1 MDGRN
6 LDVVITLQ
14 RPFNALFSVSDKTG
28 LADLAGRLA
37 KLGANLVSTGGTAK
51 AMRDAGLA
59 VKDVS
64 EVTGFPEM
72 MDGRVK
78 TMHPRITGGIL
89 ARRDVP
95 ADLAAADQHGIPLFD
110 MVVVNLYPFE
120 QTVAKGAPLAEVIEQ
135 IDIGGPTLIRSAA
148 KNYHHVAIVTSPSQ
162 YELVAREMES
172 GGHVTLATRERLA
185 AEAFATTARYDT
197 IINQYFRTKV
207 LEEEEDFPGFLS
219 LSYAKLQDLRYGENS
234 HQRAAFYRGKPT
246 NEPCVVN
253 SKQIHGKELS
263 FNNIVDADTGIE
275 AVKEHERPACVIIKH
290 ATPSGIAC
298 GETLLEAYQGAFACD
313 TYSPF
318 GGVIAFNRTVD
329 ADTAAELGKLFLEL
343 VCAPGF
349 TPDAL
354 EVLTQK
360 KNLRL
365 LQVPGLDRRRSFGGL
380 QVKSVVGGLVIQD
393 RDIKEPEVATWKVVS
408 RAQPTKEQ
416 WRDMLF
422 AFKAVRHVR
431 SNSVLF
437 VRDEKTVAIG
447 GGQTARVDAT
457 RIAVWKGGDKI
468 RGSTMASDAFF
479 PFRDGVD
486 EAAAA
491 GVAAIVHPGGSIRD
505 DEVIQAADEHGI
517 AMVFTGQRCFRH

>member
-1 MDGRN
+1 M
-6 LDVVITLQ
+6 VTALQ

-28 LADLAGRLA
+28 LPEFASRLSKAG
-37 KLGANLVSTGGTAK
+37 GNLISTGGTAR
-51 AMRDAGLA
+51 ALREAGLA

-89 ARRDVP
+89 ARRDV
-95 ADLAAADQHGIPLFD
+95 AGDVAAAREHQIPLLD
-110 MVVVNLYPFE
+110 VVVVNLYPFE
-120 QTVAKGAPLAEVIEQ
+120 RTVAKGAPLAEVLEN

-148 KNYHHVAIVTSPSQ
+148 KNYHDVAIVTSPAQ
-162 YELVAREMES
+162 YDQVAGELEA
-172 GGHVTLATRERLA
+172 GGVTLATREHLA
-185 AEAFATTARYDT
+185 AEAFAVTARYDT

-207 LEEEEDFPGFLS
+207 LEDEEDFPSFLS
-219 LSYAKLQDLRYGENS
+219 LSFQKVQDLRYGENS
-234 HQRAAFYRGKPT
+234 HQRASFYRGKPT

-253 SKQIHGKELS
+253 SRQIHGKELS

-275 AVKEHERPACVIIKH
+275 AVKEHARPACVIIKH

-298 GETLLEAYQGAFACD
+298 GEDALAAFTGAYECD

-318 GGVIAFNRTVD
+318 GGVIAFNATVD
-329 ADTAAELGKLFLEL
+329 APAAEALGKLFLEL
-343 VCAPGF
+343 VCAPAF
-349 TPDAL
+349 TPEAL
-354 EVLTQK
+354 ALLTQK
-360 KNLRL
+360 KSLRL
-365 LQVPGLDRRRSFGGL
+365 LEVPGLDRRQQFGGL

-393 RDIKEPEVATWKVVS
+393 RDIKEPDVSTWKVVS
-408 RAQPTKEQ
+408 RAQPTPEQ

-437 VRDEKTVAIG
+437 ARDERTVAIG

-457 RIAVWKGGDKI
+457 RLAVWKGGERI
-468 RGSTMASDAFF
+468 RGSVMASDAFF

-505 DEVIQAADEHGI
+505 AEVIQAADEHGI

>member
-1 MDGRN
+1 M
-6 LDVVITLQ
+6 VITLS
-14 RPFNALFSVSDKTG
+14 RPFHALFSVSDKTG
-28 LADLAGRLA
+28 LVDLAKQVSRAG
-37 KLGANLVSTGGTAK
+37 GTLVSTGGTAK
-51 AMRDAGLA
+51 TLREGGLT
-59 VKDVS
+59 VKDVAD
-64 EVTGFPEM
+64 VTGYPEM

-95 ADLAAADQHGIPLFD
+95 GDLAAAQQHGIPLFD

-162 YELVAREMES
+162 YAKVASELAA
-172 GGHVTLATRERLA
+172 GGGVTLATRERLA
-185 AEAFATTARYDT
+185 ADAFATTARYDT

-207 LEEEEDFPGFLS
+207 LDDEEDFPGFLS
-219 LSYAKLQDLRYGENS
+219 LSFEKIQDLRYGENS
-234 HQRAAFYRGKPT
+234 HQRAAFYKGKPT
-246 NEPCVVN
+246 SEPSIVN
-253 SKQIHGKELS
+253 SRQIHGKELS
-263 FNNIVDADTGIE
+263 YNNLIDADTAIE

-298 GETLLEAYQGAFACD
+298 GAGPLEAFTHAYECD

-318 GGVIAFNRTVD
+318 GGVISFNRAVD
-329 ADTAAELGKLFLEL
+329 APTAEALGKLFLEL
-343 VCAPGF
+343 VIAPGF
-349 TPDAL
+349 TPEAL
-354 EVLTQK
+354 AILTQK
-360 KNLRL
+360 KSLRL
-365 LQVPGLDRRRSFGGL
+365 IEIPGLDTRKPFGGL
-380 QVKSVVGGLVIQD
+380 QIKSVVGGLVIQD
-393 RDIKEPEVATWKVVS
+393 RDIKEPDVSTWKVVS
-408 RAQPTKEQ
+408 KVQPTKEQ
-416 WRDMLF
+416 MRDMLF

-437 VRDEKTVAIG
+437 AKDEKTVAIG

-457 RIAVWKGGDKI
+457 RIAVLKGGAKL
-468 RGSTMASDAFF
+468 RGSVMASDAFF

-486 EAAAA
+486 EAAET

-505 DEVIQAADEHGI
+505 AEVIQAADEHGI

>member
-1 MDGRN
+1 ME
-6 LDVVITLQ
+6 

-28 LADLAGRLA
+28 LVDFARRVA
-37 KLGANLVSTGGTAK
+37 KSGGNLLSTGGTAK
-51 AMRDAGLA
+51 ALRDGGLS

-89 ARRDVP
+89 ARRTVP
-95 ADLAAADQHGIPLFD
+95 GDLAAAKEHGIPLID
-110 MVVVNLYPFE
+110 LLVVNLYPFE
-120 QTVAKGAPLAEVIEQ
+120 QTVAKGAPLAEVLEN

-148 KNYHHVAIVTSPSQ
+148 KNYHDVAIVTSPAQ
-162 YELVAREMES
+162 YETVAAELDN
-172 GGHVTLATRERLA
+172 GGITLATRERLA
-185 AEAFATTARYDT
+185 AAAFAATARYDT

-207 LEEEEDFPGFLS
+207 LEDEEDFPDFLS
-219 LSYAKLQDLRYGENS
+219 LSFQKLQDLRYGENS

-246 NEPCVVN
+246 SEPSIVN

-263 FNNIVDADTGIE
+263 YNNIIDADTAIE
-275 AVKEHERPACVIIKH
+275 AVKEFERPACVIIKH

-298 GETLLEAYQGAFACD
+298 GDTPLEAYTHAYECD

-318 GGVIAFNRTVD
+318 GGVISFNREVD
-329 ADTAAELGKLFLEL
+329 GPTASALGQLFLEL
-343 VCAPGF
+343 VIAPSF
-349 TPDAL
+349 SAEAL
-354 EVLTQK
+354 AVLTQK

-365 LQVPGLDRRRSFGGL
+365 LEIRGLDNRASFGGL
-380 QVKSVVGGLVIQD
+380 QIKSVVGGLVIQD
-393 RDIKEPEVATWKVVS
+393 RDIKEPDVSTWKVVTK
-408 RAQPTKEQ
+408 AQPTPQ
-416 WRDMLF
+416 QMRDMLF
-422 AFKAVRHVR
+422 AFKAVRHIR
-431 SNSVLF
+431 SNSVCF
-437 VRDEKTVAIG
+437 AKDERTVAIG

-457 RIAVWKGGDKI
+457 RIAVMKGGIKLK
-468 RGSTMASDAFF
+468 GSVMASDAFF

-486 EAAAA
+486 EAAEA

-505 DEVIQAADEHGI
+505 AEVIQAADEHGI

>member
-1 MDGRN
+1 M
-6 LDVVITLQ
+6 VITVH
-14 RPFNALFSVSDKTG
+14 RPFHALFSVSDKTG
-28 LADLAGRLA
+28 LTEFAKRLA
-37 KLGANLVSTGGTAK
+37 KVGGSLISTGGTAK
-51 AMRDAGLA
+51 ALREAGLS
-59 VKDVS
+59 VQDVS
-64 EVTGFPEM
+64 DVTGFPEM

-89 ARRDVP
+89 ARRDV
-95 ADLAAADQHGIPLFD
+95 AGDLASAQEHGIPLLD
-110 MVVVNLYPFE
+110 VVVVNLYPFE
-120 QTVAKGAPLAEVIEQ
+120 QTVAKGAPLAEVIEN

-162 YELVAREMES
+162 YDLVAQEYETH
-172 GGHVTLATRERLA
+172 GHVTLATRERLA

-207 LEEEEDFPGFLS
+207 LEEEEDFPQFLS
-219 LSYAKLQDLRYGENS
+219 LSYRKLQDLRYGENS

-246 NEPCVVN
+246 HEPCVVN

-263 FNNIVDADTGIE
+263 FNNIVDADTAIE

-298 GETLLEAYQGAFACD
+298 GDTPLEAYQAAYACD

-318 GGVIAFNRTVD
+318 GGVIAFNRAVD
-329 ADTAAELGKLFLEL
+329 APTAEELSKLFLEL
-343 VCAPGF
+343 VCAPSF
-349 TPDAL
+349 TPEAVA
-354 EVLTQK
+354 VLTQK

-365 LQVPGLDRRRSFGGL
+365 LEVPGLDRRQQFGGL

-393 RDIKEPEVATWKVVS
+393 RDIKEPDVSTWKVVS
-408 RAQPTKEQ
+408 KVQPTKEQ

-431 SNSVLF
+431 SNSVVF
-437 VRDEKTVAIG
+437 ASGERTVAIG

-468 RGSTMASDAFF
+468 RGSVMASDAFF

-505 DEVIQAADEHGI
+505 DEVIKAADEHGI